1 MKKWITLSVGLL
13 MSGFLFGQTENTQE
27 KEQPMKGYEING
39 LITGKY
45 TGMVYLVK
53 EDGMHGPQTK
63 VDSCEVIDGRF
74 QFKGDSVPEQS
85 VIYFIQSHDEQL
97 APVFLEAGQIN
108 MTMRADYFLGSST
121 KGTINNNL
129 WTLHQLQTRYWID
142 SMLLASNTHY
152 MRYGRG
158 NLAVEDSLFK
168 FRTWE
173 QNTKKLNMEKNMVRF
188 YNDQAFAPFIML
200 FEMTNELSLNELKEL
215 RGQLNEKLN
224 DHPYTKELD
233 EIIAN
238 KEFRVGIEAPEFSIK
253 GMDGEDIELKNF
265 IGKYI
270 LLDFWA
276 SWCGPCRNEMPN
288 VVKLYKECKGKNFEI
303 IGISLDQ
310 KPEPW
315 KKVVK
320 DLKMT
325 WPQACDFQVWY
336 GPVARRYNLT
346 AVPYT
351 VLINPEGK
359 IEALNLRGE
368 ELIIT
373 IKTLLKNNNK
383 KK

>member
-1 MKKWITLSVGLL
+1 MKKWITLSLCLL
-13 MSGFLFGQTENTQE
+13 MSAFAFGQSENNE
-27 KEQPMKGYEING
+27 EQPFKGYEING
-39 LITGKY
+39 YITGKY
-45 TGMVYLVK
+45 TGKVYLVK

-63 VDSCEVIDGRF
+63 VDSCEVKEGHF
-74 QFKGDSVPEQS
+74 QFKGDTVPEYS
-85 VIYFIQSHDEQL
+85 VIYFIQSKDGQL
-97 APVFLEAGQIN
+97 APIFLEEGRMNI
-108 MTMRADYFLGSST
+108 TMRADYFLGSVT

-129 WTLHQLQTRYWID
+129 WTLHQTQIKFWID

-158 NLAVEDSLFK
+158 SYAVEDSLFK

-238 KEFRVGIEAPEFSIK
+238 KEFRLGIEAPEFSIK

-315 KKVVK
+315 KKAVK

-368 ELIIT
+368 ELITT
-373 IKTLLKNNNK
+373 IKTLLKNNK

>member
-1 MKKWITLSVGLL
+1 MKKWITLSLCLL
-13 MSGFLFGQTENTQE
+13 MSAFAFGQSENNE
-27 KEQPMKGYEING
+27 EQPFKGYEISG
-39 LITGKY
+39 YITGKY
-45 TGMVYLVK
+45 IGKVYLVK

-63 VDSCEVIDGRF
+63 VDSCEVKEGRF
-74 QFKGDSVPEQS
+74 QFKGDTVPEYS
-85 VIYFIQSHDEQL
+85 VIYFIQSQDGQL
-97 APVFLEAGQIN
+97 APIFLEEGRMNI
-108 MTMRADYFLGSST
+108 TMRADYFLGSVT
-121 KGTINNNL
+121 KGTVNNNL
-129 WTLHQLQTRYWID
+129 WSLHQLQTRYWVD

-158 NLAVEDSLFK
+158 SYEVEDSLFK
-168 FRTWE
+168 FRTRE
-173 QNTKKLNMEKNMVRF
+173 QNSKKLNMEKYMAKF

-200 FEMTNELSLNELKEL
+200 FEMTNELSLEELKEL
-215 RGQLNEKLN
+215 RGQLDEKLN
-224 DHPYTKELD
+224 NHPYTKELD

-238 KEFRVGIEAPEFSIK
+238 KEIKVGVEAPEFSIK
-253 GMDGEDIELKNF
+253 GMNGEEIELKNYA
-265 IGKYI
+265 GKYV

-288 VVKLYKECKGKNFEI
+288 VVKLYKECKGKDFEI

-315 KKVVK
+315 KKAVK

-336 GPVARRYNLT
+336 GPVARKYNLS

-368 ELIIT
+368 EMIDT
-373 IKTLLKNNNK
+373 IKTALKNK
-383 KK
+383 K

>member
-1 MKKWITLSVGLL
+1 MKKWITLNLCLL
-13 MSGFLFGQTENTQE
+13 LSGFLAGQSENKETQ
-27 KEQPMKGYEING
+27 PVKGYEING
-39 LITGKY
+39 FITGKY
-45 TGMVYLVK
+45 TGKVYLVK
-53 EDGMHGPQTK
+53 EDRMHGPQTK
-63 VDSCEVIDGRF
+63 VDSCEVKEGRF
-74 QFKGDSVPEQS
+74 RFKGDTVPEYS
-85 VIYFIQSHDEQL
+85 VIYFIQSHDGQL
-97 APVFLEAGQIN
+97 APVFLEAGQMN
-108 MTMRADYFLGSST
+108 MTMRADYFLGSVT

-129 WTLHQLQTRYWID
+129 WSLHQLQTRYWID

-158 NLAVEDSLFK
+158 SFAVEDSLFK
-168 FRTWE
+168 YRTWE
-173 QNTKKLNMEKNMVRF
+173 QNTKKLNMEKYMARF

-200 FEMTNELSLNELKEL
+200 FEMTNELSLDELKEL

-224 DHPYTKELD
+224 NHPYTKELD

-238 KEFRVGIEAPEFSIK
+238 KEFKVGVEAPEFSIK

-265 IGKYI
+265 AGKYI

-315 KKVVK
+315 KKAVK

-336 GPVARRYNLT
+336 GPVARKYNLS
-346 AVPYT
+346 AIPYT
-351 VLINPEGK
+351 VLINPEGR

-368 ELIIT
+368 ELINT
-373 IKTLLKNNNK
+373 IKTLLKNDK

>member
-1 MKKWITLSVGLL
+1 MKKWITLSLCLL
-13 MSGFLFGQTENTQE
+13 MSAFAFGQSENNE
-27 KEQPMKGYEING
+27 EQPFKGYEISG
-39 LITGKY
+39 YITGKY
-45 TGMVYLVK
+45 IGKVYLVK

-63 VDSCEVIDGRF
+63 VDSCEVKEGRF
-74 QFKGDSVPEQS
+74 QFKGDTVPEYS
-85 VIYFIQSHDEQL
+85 VIYFIQSQDGQL
-97 APVFLEAGQIN
+97 APIFLEEGRMNI
-108 MTMRADYFLGSST
+108 TMRADYFLGSVT
-121 KGTINNNL
+121 KGTVNNNL
-129 WTLHQLQTRYWID
+129 WSLHQLQTRYWVD

-158 NLAVEDSLFK
+158 SYEVEDSLFK
-168 FRTWE
+168 FRTRE
-173 QNTKKLNMEKNMVRF
+173 QNSKKLNMEKYMAKF

-200 FEMTNELSLNELKEL
+200 FEMTNELSLEELKEL
-215 RGQLNEKLN
+215 RGLLDKKLN
-224 DHPYTKELD
+224 NHPYTKELD

-238 KEFRVGIEAPEFSIK
+238 KEFKVGVEAPEFSIK
-253 GMDGEDIELKNF
+253 GMNGEEIELKNYA
-265 IGKYI
+265 GKYV

-288 VVKLYKECKGKNFEI
+288 VVKLYKECKGKDFEI

-315 KKVVK
+315 KKAVK

-336 GPVARRYNLT
+336 GPVARKYNLS

-368 ELIIT
+368 ELIDT
-373 IKTLLKNNNK
+373 IKTALKNK
-383 KK
+383 K

>member
-1 MKKWITLSVGLL
+1 MKKWITLSLCLL
-13 MSGFLFGQTENTQE
+13 MSAFAFGQSENNE
-27 KEQPMKGYEING
+27 EQPFKGYEISG
-39 LITGKY
+39 YITGKY
-45 TGMVYLVK
+45 IGKVYLVK

-63 VDSCEVIDGRF
+63 VDSCEVKEGRF
-74 QFKGDSVPEQS
+74 QFKGDTVPEYS
-85 VIYFIQSHDEQL
+85 VIYFIQSQDGQL
-97 APVFLEAGQIN
+97 APIFLEEGRMNI
-108 MTMRADYFLGSST
+108 TMRADYFLGSVT
-121 KGTINNNL
+121 KGTVNNNL
-129 WTLHQLQTRYWID
+129 WSLHQLQTRYWVD

-152 MRYGRG
+152 MRYGRVSYE
-158 NLAVEDSLFK
+158 VEDSLFK
-168 FRTWE
+168 FRTRE
-173 QNTKKLNMEKNMVRF
+173 QNSKKLNMEKYMAKF

-200 FEMTNELSLNELKEL
+200 FEMTNELSLEELKEL
-215 RGQLNEKLN
+215 RGQLDEKLN
-224 DHPYTKELD
+224 NHPYTKELD

-238 KEFRVGIEAPEFSIK
+238 KEFKVGVEAPEFSIK
-253 GMDGEDIELKNF
+253 GMNGEEIELKNYA
-265 IGKYI
+265 GKYV

-288 VVKLYKECKGKNFEI
+288 VVKLYKECKGKDFEI

-315 KKVVK
+315 KKAVK

-336 GPVARRYNLT
+336 GPVARKYNLS

-368 ELIIT
+368 ELIDT
-373 IKTLLKNNNK
+373 IKTALKNK
-383 KK
+383 K